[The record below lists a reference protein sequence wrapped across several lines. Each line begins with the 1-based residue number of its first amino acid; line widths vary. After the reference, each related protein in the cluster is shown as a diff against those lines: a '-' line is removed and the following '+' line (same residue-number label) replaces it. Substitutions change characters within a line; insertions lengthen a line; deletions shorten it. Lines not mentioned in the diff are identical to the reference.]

1 MKDDKKYLL
10 ELLDKK
16 ELSFLEKSW
25 LLNYIENTDQGV
37 LVKLLE
43 DQFMNSLNDPQPI
56 NSERSIEILNEIHK
70 KILQPKTQSNVF
82 QLWIRR
88 IAVAACVIGVMA
100 TGILYAIKKNTT
112 NIAANHSK
120 SKTFSNDVNAGGVKA
135 TLTLANGA
143 RVILDDAKNGTL
155 SNQGNTK
162 VIKTNGKLAY
172 NAENN
177 SLMASVYNTVS
188 TPRGGRYQV
197 VLPDGSQVWLNAAS
211 SIRFPTAFT
220 GKERKVEITGEAYF
234 EVAKNKALPFVVKV
248 NDAEVRVFGTHFNV
262 MAYSDEDVVKT
273 TLLEGSVQFSN
284 GSSSYMLKPGEQSEL
299 DKSGQVKVNS
309 DVDVESVIA
318 WKNNLFDFEN
328 ADIDDIM
335 RQLSRWY
342 DVDVV
347 YNSKKVNER
356 FFAEIPST
364 SNLSDVLK
372 ALELTGKVKFD
383 IQGRKIIIN
392 P

>member
-16 ELSFLEKSW
+16 ELSFLERSW
-25 LLNYIENTDQGV
+25 LLNYIEHTDQDV

-56 NSERSIEILNEIHK
+56 NSERSIQILNEIHK
-70 KILQPKTQSNVF
+70 KILQPETRSNVF

-88 IAVAACVIGVMA
+88 IAVAACVIGVIA

-112 NIAANHSK
+112 NIAANHSR

-143 RVILDDAKNGTL
+143 KVILDDVKNGTV

-162 VIKTNGKLAY
+162 VTKTDGKLAY
-172 NAENN
+172 NAN
-177 SLMASVYNTVS
+177 SSSAESVYNTVS
-188 TPRGGRYQV
+188 TPRGGHYQV
-197 VLPDGSQVWLNAAS
+197 ELPDGSQVWLNAVS

-220 GKERKVEITGEAYF
+220 GKERVVEITGEAYF
-234 EVAKNKALPFVVKV
+234 EVAKNKKLPFVVKV
-248 NDAEVRVFGTHFNV
+248 NNSEVRVFGTHFNV
-262 MAYSDEDVVKT
+262 MAYSDEAVVKT
-273 TLLEGSVQFSN
+273 TLLEGSVQFSS
-284 GSSSYMLKPGEQSEL
+284 GSSSCMLKPGEQSEL
-299 DKSGQVKVNS
+299 DKSGQVKVNT
-309 DVDVESVIA
+309 DVDVDNVVA
-318 WKNNLFDFEN
+318 WKNGLFDFEN
-328 ADIDDIM
+328 AGIEDIM

-347 YNSKKVNER
+347 YNNKKVNDR
-356 FFAEIPST
+356 FYAEIPST
-364 SNLSDVLK
+364 SNLSEVLR
-372 ALELTGKVKFD
+372 ALELTGKVSFD

>member
-1 MKDDKKYLL
+1 MKNDKEYLL

-16 ELSFLEKSW
+16 ELSFSEKSW
-25 LLNYIENTDQGV
+25 LLNYIENTDQDV
-37 LVKLLE
+37 LVKILE
-43 DQFMNSLNDPQPI
+43 YRFANSLNDPQPI
-56 NSERSIEILNEIHK
+56 NSERSIKMLAEIHQ
-70 KILQPKTQSNVF
+70 KINLPTTRPNVF
-82 QLWIRR
+82 QLWIKRV
-88 IAVAACVIGVMA
+88 AVAACFIGIMT
-100 TGILYAIKKNTT
+100 TGVLYLLKKKPT
-112 NIAANHSK
+112 NIAKNNHK
-120 SKTFSNDVNAGGVKA
+120 SKEFSNVVNAGGNKA
-135 TLTLANGA
+135 TLTLANGSK
-143 RVILDDAKNGTL
+143 VILDDVKNGTV
-155 SNQGNTK
+155 SNQGNAK

-172 NAENN
+172 NADNN
-177 SLMASVYNTVS
+177 GPIGDVYNTVS
-188 TPRGGRYQV
+188 TPRGGHYQV

-248 NDAEVRVFGTHFNV
+248 NNSEVRVFGTHFNV
-262 MAYSDEDVVKT
+262 MAYNDEVAIKT

-284 GSSSYMLKPGEQSEL
+284 GSSSYMLKPGQQSEL
-299 DKSGQVKVNS
+299 NKSGQVKVIQ
-309 DVDVESVIA
+309 DVDVDNVIA

-328 ADIDDIM
+328 ADIEDVM

-347 YNSKKVNER
+347 YNKKVNDR
-356 FFAEIPST
+356 FFAEIPTT
-364 SNLSDVLK
+364 SKLSEVLK
-372 ALELTGKVKFD
+372 ALELTGKVNFD